1 MKNIECVVN
10 FLVKLIILVLF
21 VLFSYYRMEINFLV
35 IIVTLLLFS
44 FINSFIIEN
53 KKIKFDFEIF
63 SFQAITVFYLER
75 KGIFYWREVP
85 EEIFDNYD
93 YIKLLFVA
101 VFIIVFVFL
110 LFKSKN
116 EFLKKYFY
124 CLSLSLVV
132 IQNIFEVVIFVA
144 IPVIG
149 AYLGGIYIGLSVW
162 EAGFSYVRIDIA
174 IIAIVVYFLVRKDKK
189 FLYLYF
195 FIVLCFFIRYLT
207 ENLS

>member
-1 MKNIECVVN
+1 MKNIEWVVN

-44 FINSFIIEN
+44 FTNSFIIEN

-85 EEIFDNYD
+85 EEIFYNYD

-116 EFLKKYFY
+116 EFLKNYFY

>member
-1 MKNIECVVN
+1 MKNIDWAFN
-10 FLVKLIILVLF
+10 FLVKLIFLVLF
-21 VLFSYYRMEINFLV
+21 VLFSFYRMEINFLV
-35 IIVTLLLFS
+35 IIITLLSFS

-63 SFQAITVFYLER
+63 SFQAISVFYLER
-75 KGIFYWREVP
+75 RGIFYWREVP
-85 EEIFDNYD
+85 EEIYDNYD

-101 VFIIVFVFL
+101 VFIVAFIFL
-110 LFKSKN
+110 FFKSKN

-124 CLSLSLVV
+124 CLFLSLVM
-132 IQNIFEVVIFVA
+132 IQNIFEIEIFYA

-149 AYLGGIYIGLSVW
+149 NFIGIIYIGLSVW

-174 IIAIVVYFLVRKDKK
+174 IIAILVYFLVRKDKK
-189 FLYLYF
+189 FLYVYF

-207 ENLS
+207 ENLN

>member
-1 MKNIECVVN
+1 MKNIEWVVN

-44 FINSFIIEN
+44 FTNSFIIEN

-85 EEIFDNYD
+85 EEIFYNYD

-124 CLSLSLVV
+124 CISLSLVV
-132 IQNIFEVVIFVA
+132 IQNIFEVAIFLA

-174 IIAIVVYFLVRKDKK
+174 IIAIVVYFLVRKDKN